1 MNKHAGFNQGCFG
14 TGVEREPI
22 GPCGSHHETRYTDH
36 FRVAHRPDAG
46 PAVERLCAPGS
57 EGVRACG
64 WLVAQGLPAG
74 LAKTILW
81 VVKLAVL
88 GVLLYSAF
96 WLTLPL
102 AFVILAAWVVRNA
115 DADESSDDD
124 EPQWRNGLDG
134 YGLYRGEVRIDGGSA
149 DDE

>member
-1 MNKHAGFNQGCFG
+1 MKPATHTTFAERTGRMLARLWSGF
-14 TGVEREPI
+14 V
-22 GPCGSHHETRYTDH
+22 
-36 FRVAHRPDAG
+36 
-46 PAVERLCAPGS
+46 RLD
-57 EGVRACG
+57 RNACG

-88 GVLLYSAF
+88 GALLYSAF
-96 WLTLPL
+96 WLALLL
-102 AFVILAAWVVRNA
+102 AFAGIAAWMVRNV

>member
-1 MNKHAGFNQGCFG
+1 M
-14 TGVEREPI
+14 TRGV
-22 GPCGSHHETRYTDH
+22 
-36 FRVAHRPDAG
+36 
-46 PAVERLCAPGS
+46 PASAATAV
-57 EGVRACG
+57 
-64 WLVAQGLPAG
+64 
-74 LAKTILW
+74 LW
-81 VVKLAVL
+81 IVKLAVL

-96 WLTLPL
+96 WLALLL
-102 AFVILAAWVVRNA
+102 AFAGIAAWMVRNV

>member
-1 MNKHAGFNQGCFG
+1 M
-14 TGVEREPI
+14 TRGV
-22 GPCGSHHETRYTDH
+22 
-36 FRVAHRPDAG
+36 
-46 PAVERLCAPGS
+46 
-57 EGVRACG
+57 
-64 WLVAQGLPAG
+64 PAG
-74 LAKTILW
+74 AATAVLW

-88 GVLLYSAF
+88 GALLYSAF
-96 WLTLPL
+96 WLALLL
-102 AFVILAAWVVRNA
+102 AFAAIAAWMVRNA